1 MKRGL
6 DHHRPKPQGKAP
18 KPTPPPPSTSR
29 KTDIKVLEKGDKL
42 IVKMLE
48 PTDPSELMQIHK
60 ELERFMNDE
69 KMKSLVMSNEFDV
82 YIMKGGAKI
91 SLEEEV
97 GKMKFKRR

>member
-1 MKRGL
+1 M
-6 DHHRPKPQGKAP
+6 
-18 KPTPPPPSTSR
+18 SR

-48 PTDPSELMQIHK
+48 FAEPDKMMQIHK
-60 ELERFMNDE
+60 EIERFMNDK
-69 KMKSLVMSNEFDV
+69 KMKSLVMSHEFDV

-97 GKMKFKRR
+97 EKSMPKKMWKKMVRR